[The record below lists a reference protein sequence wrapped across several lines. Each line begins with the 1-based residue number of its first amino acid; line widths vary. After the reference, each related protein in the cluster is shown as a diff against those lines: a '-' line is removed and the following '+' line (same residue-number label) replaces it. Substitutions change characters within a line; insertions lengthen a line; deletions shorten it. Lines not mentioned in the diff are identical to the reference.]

1 MTAKPA
7 ILGGTPIFRTPLP
20 PYVSTGEREI
30 EAAVRVLRTGT
41 LSDFIGAP
49 GPRFDGGKE
58 VRLLEDEW
66 AAYFGVRHAISVN
79 SGTSGLHAAVVAA
92 GAGPGDEVIVPP
104 MTMSA
109 TATAVVMA
117 GATPV
122 FVDVEEP
129 TCCIDPVRA
138 AAAIT
143 PKTRAI
149 IAVNL
154 FGGPARVHELRRLA
168 DDHAIVLI
176 EDNAQAAAGRS
187 QDALLGTVGHLGVFS
202 LNCHKTIQCGEGG
215 VVVTG
220 DDRLARRV
228 RLVRNHGENVI
239 EAQGWH
245 DDRDIVGFNYRLTE
259 PQAAI
264 ARVQLDRL
272 EELTAPRIENAA
284 ALAEALR
291 RFTGLRVPSIA
302 AGDRHVFYVFP
313 IWVDASTIGMTKDA
327 FAAAMAAEG
336 APLAGRYVRPLYRL
350 PLFADLVATGRA
362 AVREPA
368 QCCTVAERTWSDTL
382 CYTTLIQVP
391 GGIELVP
398 AFAAAVER
406 VLDHATEI
414 DALSRQAVSAS

>member
-1 MTAKPA
+1 
-7 ILGGTPIFRTPLP
+7 
-20 PYVSTGEREI
+20 
-30 EAAVRVLRTGT
+30 LRTGT

-49 GPRFDGGKE
+49 GPRFDGGHE
-58 VRLLEDEW
+58 VRRLEEEW
-66 AAYFGVRHAISVN
+66 AAHFGVRHAITVN

-92 GAGPGDEVIVPP
+92 GARAGDEVIVPP

-109 TATAVVMA
+109 TVSAVVMA

-122 FVDVEEP
+122 FVDVEES
-129 TCCIDPVRA
+129 TCCIDPERVA
-138 AAAIT
+138 AAMTA
-143 PKTRAI
+143 KTRAI

-154 FGGPARVHELRRLA
+154 FGGPAPVQELRRLA
-168 DDHAIVLI
+168 DNHGIVLI

-187 QDALLGTVGHLGVFS
+187 HGALLGTVGHVGVFS

-215 VVVTG
+215 IVVTD

-272 EELTAPRIENAA
+272 EELTAPRIEIAT
-284 ALAEALR
+284 ALGDALR
-291 RFTGLRVPSIA
+291 RFPGLRVAAVA

-313 IWVDASTIGMTKDA
+313 LWVDASAIGMSKDS

-336 APLAGRYVRPLYRL
+336 APVAARYVRPLYRL
-350 PLFADLVATGRA
+350 PLFVELLATGRA
-362 AVREPA
+362 AVRESGQRCA
-368 QCCTVAERTWSDTL
+368 VAERTWSDTL

-391 GGIELVP
+391 GGSALVST
-398 AFAAAVER
+398 FAEAVER
-406 VLDHATEI
+406 ILEHASDIAAITEKE
-414 DALSRQAVSAS
+414 VSAR